1 MNERIEKL
9 FEMNEKGL
17 DKLDEKEKNNLH
29 QVTYSYINLEPFLRK
44 I

>member
-1 MNERIEKL
+1 VEEINKNEYNMNERIEKL

-29 QVTYSYINLEPFLRK
+29 
-44 I
+44 

>member
-1 MNERIEKL
+1 MEEINKNEYNMNERIEKL

-29 QVTYSYINLEPFLRK
+29 
-44 I
+44 